1 MTRLSTGLRPD
12 ASPTSEL
19 PLRAFDPDRDFPAM
33 VELITAVNQRDHV
46 DYFPTPESLAVEW
59 ARSPTFDPVRD
70 HRVVEV
76 DGRFLAA
83 GGVDWRERAG
93 KVIHHIEIWT
103 HPDVRRQGLGRRLL
117 AWSEA
122 RARESV
128 TDGSGGPLALPHFLG
143 GGVQQTD
150 VAGVGFA
157 TSAGYAPVRYG
168 FVMRRPLDLPIPDAP
183 LPTGLEVRPVRPEHH
198 RAIWEADTE
207 DRPLPEGLAWRNY
220 SPEIDERLRL
230 ADNEAFLDHW
240 EAPVRHEADFVH
252 TFGHPD
258 VDTLLWQVAWDG
270 DEVVGS
276 VMNGIYR
283 QENLQVGLDVG
294 WLDHVSV
301 RRAWRG
307 RGLGSALIESLRAAG
322 VAVRALVRSER
333 AAASNQSQRT

>member
-1 MTRLSTGLRPD
+1 MTRPSAELLTAGASTVDLELRP
-12 ASPTSEL
+12 
-19 PLRAFDPDRDFPAM
+19 FDPDRDFPAM
-33 VELITAVNQRDHV
+33 VDLITAVNHRDHV

-103 HPDVRRQGLGRRLL
+103 HPDVRRQALGRRLL
-117 AWSEA
+117 AWSEG
-122 RARESV
+122 RARESF

-183 LPTGLEVRPVRPEHH
+183 LPTGLEVRPVRPEDH
-198 RAIWEADTE
+198 RPIWEADT
-207 DRPLPEGLAWRNY
+207 
-220 SPEIDERLRL
+220 
-230 ADNEAFLDHW
+230 EAFLDHW

-258 VDTLLWQVAWDG
+258 VDTSLWQVAWDG
-270 DEVVGS
+270 DEVAGS

-283 QENLQVGLDVG
+283 QENAQVGLDVG

-307 RGLGSALIESLRAAG
+307 RGLGSALI
-322 VAVRALVRSER
+322 VRSLAILRER
-333 AAASNQSQRT
+333 GMSVASLGVDAENPTGAVGLYERYGFRRHQTWVTYRKPL